1 MRLEDGYSE
10 EEYLKLLLASY
21 RDVFSEDPALTADLI
36 RADIR
41 SFEEVENYEICA
53 RLKKILDRLE

>member
-21 RDVFSEDPALTADLI
+21 RDTFSEDPALTADLI

-41 SFEEVENYEICA
+41 SFEEVENYEVCA